1 MNMHDRTAAPS
12 ASCAPAAASPARA
25 TGPARAAH
33 ALAALR
39 RSTTFY
45 PLVGLVAVCVAMVFA
60 SDSFLSAAN
69 LENVLRQVSINAIIG
84 VGMTCVILTGGIDL
98 SVGSVMALSGT
109 LAAGLLVAG
118 ANGAAALAAGIG
130 VGVALGAA
138 NGLFVAFAGMPP
150 IIVTLATMGIARG
163 LALIYTGGYPIDGLP
178 DWVRFFGS
186 GKVLGVQMPVLTML
200 AVYAL
205 AWLMLERMPFG
216 RYVYAIGGNEH
227 ATRLSGVRVSRV
239 KLAVYTFAGL
249 TSALAALVLTGRLM
263 SGPPDERAA
272 ERGQPNAGGGFE
284 LDAIAAV
291 VMGGTSIAGGRGS
304 IVGTLV
310 GALLLGVLNNG
321 LNMIGVN
328 PYVQNVIKGAIIL
341 LAIYI
346 GRERRT

>member
-263 SGPPDERAA
+263 SG
-272 ERGQPNAGGGFE
+272 QLNAGGGFE

>member
-1 MNMHDRTAAPS
+1 MHDRTAAPS

-60 SDSFLSAAN
+60 SDSFPSAAN

-263 SGPPDERAA
+263 SG
-272 ERGQPNAGGGFE
+272 QPNAGGGFE

-328 PYVQNVIKGAIIL
+328 PYVQNVIKGAIVL

>member
-1 MNMHDRTAAPS
+1 MPLPTYAERIMNMHDRTAAPS

-263 SGPPDERAA
+263 SG
-272 ERGQPNAGGGFE
+272 QPNAGGGFE

>member
-25 TGPARAAH
+25 TAPARAAH

-263 SGPPDERAA
+263 SG
-272 ERGQPNAGGGFE
+272 QPNAGGGFE

>member
-118 ANGAAALAAGIG
+118 ANGAVALAAGIG

-263 SGPPDERAA
+263 SG
-272 ERGQPNAGGGFE
+272 QPNAGGGFE

>member
-1 MNMHDRTAAPS
+1 MHDRTAAPS

-263 SGPPDERAA
+263 SG
-272 ERGQPNAGGGFE
+272 QPNAGGGFE

-321 LNMIGVN
+321 LNLIGVN

>member
-84 VGMTCVILTGGIDL
+84 VGMTCVIVTGGIDL

-263 SGPPDERAA
+263 SG
-272 ERGQPNAGGGFE
+272 QPNAGGGFE

>member
-1 MNMHDRTAAPS
+1 
-12 ASCAPAAASPARA
+12 A

-263 SGPPDERAA
+263 SG
-272 ERGQPNAGGGFE
+272 QPNAGGGFE

>member
-1 MNMHDRTAAPS
+1 MHDRTAAPS

-25 TGPARAAH
+25 TAPARAAH

-138 NGLFVAFAGMPP
+138 SGLFVAFAGMPP

-227 ATRLSGVRVSRV
+227 ATRLSGVRVARV

-263 SGPPDERAA
+263 S
-272 ERGQPNAGGGFE
+272 GQPNAGGGFE

>member
-12 ASCAPAAASPARA
+12 ASCAPAAAS
-25 TGPARAAH
+25 PARAAH

-263 SGPPDERAA
+263 SG
-272 ERGQPNAGGGFE
+272 QPNAGGGFE